1 MKYLR
6 QAAVLAAVCCAAELL
21 HYILPLPVPTSI
33 YGLLLLFL
41 LLKTGLLKLS
51 HVEDVGNLLLEL
63 MPLLLVPAT
72 VSVVTALDAA
82 AAMAAPVLL
91 LSFAGTVAVLAA
103 AGWTAQ
109 TVIRR
114 KKGDRS

>member
-6 QAAVLAAVCCAAELL
+6 QAAVIAAVCCAAELL
-21 HYILPLPVPTSI
+21 HYILPLPIPTSI

-51 HVEDVGNLLLEL
+51 HVENVGDLLLEL

-82 AAMAAPVLL
+82 AAMVLPVLL
-91 LSFAGTVAVLAA
+91 LCFAGTMAVLAVT
-103 AGWTAQ
+103 GWTAQ
-109 TVIRR
+109 TIIRR

>member
-72 VSVVTALDAA
+72 VSVVTAL
-82 AAMAAPVLL
+82 VLL